1 MGAGRWADKAV
12 VGGIATFVTLGIL
25 LVPVSIGTWQQ
36 AKMPER
42 IFGYITEYLSR
53 PE

>member
-25 LVPVSIGTWQQ
+25 LVPVSIRYMATGKN
-36 AKMPER
+36 A
-42 IFGYITEYLSR
+42 
-53 PE
+53 